1 MKTLKYFY
9 KSIYAFFYDG
19 LGSDKHTSDSASI
32 SILALFMLI
41 FIIVSINII
50 GVISLNINFLKSA
63 NEWIILIFIILFYLA
78 LMLFLRKYVNKK
90 MK

>member
-9 KSIYAFFYDG
+9 KSIFAFFYDR

-32 SILALFMLI
+32 SVLALFMLI

-63 NEWIILIFIILFYLA
+63 NEWIILIFIILLYLSIV
-78 LMLFLRKYVNKK
+78 LFLKK
-90 MK
+90 FVKN